1 MKNSKIAM
9 PTVYVPTWKDVGLQ
23 HSLGV
28 AGVLDWSLI
37 DRKNYT
43 KPVVVKRGRQ
53 RNKIMLEGFNKT
65 HGLPR
70 MYAAHSY
77 VDNMVRHTAVFVCM
91 AIGTGTAE
99 PNITDTDLT
108 IPLSRSSYHNGGQVQ
123 YSKQVRPSYL
133 HSVPV
138 TFDESVGNGDLTEW
152 GVFLRTSHGSGYYSE
167 YFWCKELFRD
177 EQGVP
182 VVITKTS
189 DHLLRLQYQLYW
201 DAPPQQQSIINIDG
215 ANYTVTTTIVD
226 RHVLGF
232 ACSGDIKDPPKL
244 KATLGTDNTPTLNT
258 DYDIKG
264 SAILSGSEL
273 ANLDYN
279 AESHTLSYELELVGS
294 QANSSIGE
302 IALHNITSNE
312 AKAFVPASQPICR
325 TTIDPLFTKT
335 STQKLKLY
343 YEITSM
349 PDAYDLIKI
358 PTLYDEPVA
367 QASIHSLA
375 MYD

>member
-53 RNKIMLEGFNKT
+53 RNKIMLQGFNKT

-70 MYAAHSY
+70 MYAASY
-77 VDNMVRHTAVFVCM
+77 YNDFGSSVKVCM

-99 PNITDTDLT
+99 PNITDTNLT
-108 IPLSRSSYHNGGQVQ
+108 IPLSTSSYHNGSQVQ
-123 YSKQVRPSYL
+123 YSNQVRPSYL
-133 HSVPV
+133 HSAPV

-152 GVFLRTSHGSGYYSE
+152 GVFFKIDRSSTLYSE

-232 ACSGDIKDPPKL
+232 ACSGYINNPPTL

-264 SAILSGSEL
+264 SAILSNSEL

-302 IALHNITSNE
+302 IALYNITNYLSKN
-312 AKAFVPASQPICR
+312 FNVPASQPICR

-358 PTLYDEPVA
+358 PTLYDEPGA

>member
-53 RNKIMLEGFNKT
+53 RNKIMLQGFNKT

-70 MYAAHSY
+70 IYAVGYWMSLSPLE
-77 VDNMVRHTAVFVCM
+77 VCM

-99 PNITDTDLT
+99 PNITDTNLT
-108 IPLSRSSYHNGGQVQ
+108 IPLSTSSYHDGSQVQ
-123 YSKQVRPSYL
+123 YSNRVRPSYL
-133 HSVPV
+133 HSAPV

-152 GVFLRTSHGSGYYSE
+152 GVFFGIYISSTLYDE

-215 ANYTVTTTIVD
+215 ANYTVTTTIAD

-232 ACSGDIKDPPKL
+232 ACHSGNFGNPPEL
-244 KATLGTDNTPTLNT
+244 TATLGTDNTPTLNT

-264 SAILSGSEL
+264 SAILSDSEL
-273 ANLDYN
+273 ANLNYN

-302 IALHNITSNE
+302 IALYNITPDSWSRNYN
-312 AKAFVPASQPICR
+312 VPASQPICR
-325 TTIDPLFTKT
+325 TTIDPPFTKT

-358 PTLYDEPVA
+358 PTLYDEPGA

>member
-53 RNKIMLEGFNKT
+53 RNKIMLQGFNKT

-70 MYAAHSY
+70 MYAAHCYLKSQ
-77 VDNMVRHTAVFVCM
+77 VWRESAVYVCM
-91 AIGTGTAE
+91 VIGTGTAE

-108 IPLSRSSYHNGGQVQ
+108 IPLSTSSYHNGNQVQ
-123 YSKQVRPSYL
+123 YSNQVRPSYL

-152 GVFLRTSHGSGYYSE
+152 GIFLRTDNASGYNK

-215 ANYTVTTTIVD
+215 ANYTVTTTIAD

-232 ACSGDIKDPPKL
+232 ACSGYINDPPKL
-244 KATLGTDNTPTLNT
+244 TATLGTDNTPTLNT

-264 SAILSGSEL
+264 SAILSNSEL

-302 IALHNITSNE
+302 IALYNITSNE
-312 AKAFVPASQPICR
+312 SQYYVPALQPICR

-358 PTLYDEPVA
+358 PTLYDEPGA

>member
-53 RNKIMLEGFNKT
+53 RNKIMLQGFNKT

-70 MYAAHSY
+70 MYTGSGYKAIS
-77 VDNMVRHTAVFVCM
+77 VCM
-91 AIGTGTAE
+91 VIGTGTAE

-108 IPLSRSSYHNGGQVQ
+108 IPLSTSSDHNGSQVQ
-123 YSKQVRPSYL
+123 YSNQVRPSYL
-133 HSVPV
+133 HSAPV

-152 GVFLRTSHGSGYYSE
+152 GVFFKIYGSSTSYSK

-232 ACSGDIKDPPKL
+232 ACSGYINDPPEL

-264 SAILSGSEL
+264 SAILSNSTLE
-273 ANLDYN
+273 NLDYN

-302 IALHNITSNE
+302 IALYNITPVSLSYNYN
-312 AKAFVPASQPICR
+312 VPASQPICR

-358 PTLYDEPVA
+358 PTLYDEPGA